1 MSESSKRES
10 EERALEA
17 LIVSQIWQ
25 ERDPSKVDELPELS
39 DEERAA
45 MNSMGT
51 DLVQRLWD
59 RVPEEDDDVMQPY
72 DAGLISES
80 ISDEAF
86 AGMNRAD
93 EIDEETSENI
103 EKRRKEV
110 LDRLRKKKLDE
121 EQNNA

>member
-25 ERDPSKVDELPELS
+25 ERDPGRVDDLPELT

-45 MNSMGT
+45 MDSLGT
-51 DLVQRLWD
+51 DLVQRLWNS
-59 RVPEEDDDVMQPY
+59 VLEDEVLPSSDTDVVS
-72 DAGLISES
+72 AS

-93 EIDEETSENI
+93 EIDAETNENI

>member
-25 ERDPSKVDELPELS
+25 DRDPGRVDDLPELT

-45 MNSMGT
+45 MDSLGT
-51 DLVQRLWD
+51 DLVQRLWNS
-59 RVPEEDDDVMQPY
+59 VLEDEVLPSSDTDVVS
-72 DAGLISES
+72 AS

-93 EIDEETSENI
+93 EIDAETNENI